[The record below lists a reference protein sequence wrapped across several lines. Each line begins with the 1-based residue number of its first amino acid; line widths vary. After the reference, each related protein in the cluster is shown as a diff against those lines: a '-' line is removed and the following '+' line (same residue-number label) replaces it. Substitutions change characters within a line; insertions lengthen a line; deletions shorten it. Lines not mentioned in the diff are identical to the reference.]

1 MKHHTRH
8 AFTLIELLVVIAII
22 AILAAILFPVFAR
35 AREKARQTSCLS
47 NIKQIVL
54 AFMMYAED
62 YDETMPMG
70 VYPDWTTYWDTKVDW
85 SGNVIG
91 DGLITPYT
99 KNQQLAACPSLKG
112 VSADRPYS
120 GYAYN
125 VSYIGPTPG
134 DPWDPNPGQ
143 PAALAEIQSPCETVL
158 AADSAI
164 WSSFT
169 NEVYGNNLLRAPSHP
184 HTAWDPGPNV
194 HFRHNRTANVG
205 YCDGHAKAT
214 AKMYHVSSSNQ
225 YLGHLSQG
233 DEAYDLN

>member
-1 MKHHTRH
+1 MKQHTRH
-8 AFTLIELLVVIAII
+8 GFTLIELLVVIAII

-54 AFMMYAED
+54 ALMMYAED
-62 YDETMPMG
+62 YDEIMPMG
-70 VYPDWTTYWDTKVDW
+70 VYPDWMTYWDTKVDW
-85 SGNVIG
+85 SGSVIG

-112 VSADRPYS
+112 ISADRPYC

-125 VSYIGPTPG
+125 VSYVGCSPAEG
-134 DPWDPNPGQ
+134 GQ
-143 PAALAEIQSPCETVL
+143 PAALGEIQRPSETVMV
-158 AADSAI
+158 ADSAI
-164 WSSFT
+164 WSSYT
-169 NEVYGNNLLRAPSHP
+169 SELYGNNLLRAPSHP

-194 HFRHNRTANVG
+194 HFRHNATANVG

-214 AKMYHVSSSNQ
+214 AKIYHVSSYDKHLG
-225 YLGHLSQG
+225 YLSEG

>member
-85 SGNVIG
+85 GGNVIG
-91 DGLITPYT
+91 DKLITPYT
-99 KNQQLAACPSLKG
+99 KNQQLAACPSMKG
-112 VSADRPYS
+112 YSADRP
-120 GYAYN
+120 
-125 VSYIGPTPG
+125 
-134 DPWDPNPGQ
+134 
-143 PAALAEIQSPCETVL
+143 
-158 AADSAI
+158 
-164 WSSFT
+164 
-169 NEVYGNNLLRAPSHP
+169 
-184 HTAWDPGPNV
+184 
-194 HFRHNRTANVG
+194 
-205 YCDGHAKAT
+205 
-214 AKMYHVSSSNQ
+214 
-225 YLGHLSQG
+225 
-233 DEAYDLN
+233 